1 LFDASSWNKDTN
13 RLGINANSTRHGLL
27 PTTCILGAP
36 AVLLGQSWAPVQ
48 YQLPGYQ
55 PGWYLC
61 CILHH
66 FDAFRHWIHDLLC
79 PSKFSLPRCPVMPVS
94 KSSVSTSYDVE
105 CCKLQKLCP
114 YNSLDGVPAR
124 PRCLLVSFP
133 DHFLNLSAYPGPVW
147 YQIGFVGGRHSAPQ
161 HLTHE
166 GVHVARG
173 AFAWKSHQESCE
185 AAAAL

>member
-1 LFDASSWNKDTN
+1 MAFCQQHVSWEP
-13 RLGINANSTRHGLL
+13 RQFCSGSHGL
-27 PTTCILGAP
+27 PFNISCQGTNQDGIYVAFCIMSMHFGIGSTTCY
-36 AVLLGQSWAPVQ
+36 VQ
-48 YQLPGYQ
+48 LNSF
-55 PGWYLC
+55 W
-61 CILHH
+61 
-66 FDAFRHWIHDLLC
+66 
-79 PSKFSLPRCPVMPVS
+79 CPVMPVS
-94 KSSVSTSYDVE
+94 KSSVTTPYDVE
-105 CCKLQKLCP
+105 CRKLQKLCP

-173 AFAWKSHQESCE
+173 AFASHF
-185 AAAAL
+185 LV